1 MSPTFNHHGDIAL
14 VERLSVHAGR
24 IRVGD
29 VVVARSVQ
37 NVRHVVIKRVLG
49 MEGDLVPVAGPR
61 GRRYVTVPEGH
72 VWLQGDNYHNS
83 TDSRTYGPVPVAM
96 VLGKVFYKVQGRS
109 VCVDIGWR
117 RTTIGGCGR
126 GHLVR
131 VKGRHTVLCRHNG
144 SLFPTQKKRRPPD
157 LARSGRPRKWAG

>member
-14 VERLSVHAGR
+14 VERLSVHAGG

-109 VCVDIGWR
+109 VCLDTGLRR
-117 RTTIGGCGR
+117 RTVGECG
-126 GHLVR
+126 
-131 VKGRHTVLCRHNG
+131 
-144 SLFPTQKKRRPPD
+144 
-157 LARSGRPRKWAG
+157 